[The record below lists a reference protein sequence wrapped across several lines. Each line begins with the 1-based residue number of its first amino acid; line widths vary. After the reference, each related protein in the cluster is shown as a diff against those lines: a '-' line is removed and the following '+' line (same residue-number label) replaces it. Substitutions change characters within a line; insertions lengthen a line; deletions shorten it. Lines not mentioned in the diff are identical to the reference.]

1 MKNKQL
7 FEKYIAEN
15 LDNAYRFAYTFT
27 KNQCDAEDIVSESV
41 VKALAAADS
50 IKNPQYIKPW
60 FYRII
65 SNTAVTFLKSKKRFQ
80 SAEEFEND
88 LTAEDDYSEV
98 TLMSIINNLDLKY
111 RETVVLRFLENMRIS
126 EIAEVTGVN
135 ENTVKTRLYRAL
147 ELLKTEMESD

>member
-65 SNTAVTFLKSKKRFQ
+65 SNTAITFLKSKKRFQ

>member
-7 FEKYIAEN
+7 FEKYITKN